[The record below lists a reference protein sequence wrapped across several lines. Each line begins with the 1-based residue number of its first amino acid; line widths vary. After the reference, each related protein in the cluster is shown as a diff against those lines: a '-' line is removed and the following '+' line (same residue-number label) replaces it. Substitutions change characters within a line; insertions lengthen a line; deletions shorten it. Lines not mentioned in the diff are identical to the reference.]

1 MDWNSYKGIILLHKR
16 TTGIYKFIYLFV
28 TITGANLTIFPKEN
42 EAKQT
47 PQPQDNEKE

>member
-1 MDWNSYKGIILLHKR
+1 MKESFCYRSVLQEFISL
-16 TTGIYKFIYLFV
+16 FIYLFV
-28 TITGANLTIFPKEN
+28 TIIGANLTIFPKEN